1 MRLSSVR
8 SEPMSEPPRT
18 GFDQF
23 QPSAFCWRSGLAV
36 AACRVGWPG
45 LPLEGGL
52 KKKQPQAL
60 VNHALIAIKKVA
72 IRQAWQEAVKVTRVF
87 PVF

>member
-1 MRLSSVR
+1 
-8 SEPMSEPPRT
+8 
-18 GFDQF
+18 
-23 QPSAFCWRSGLAV
+23 V
-36 AACRVGWPG
+36 AG
-45 LPLEGGL
+45 LPLEGVL
-52 KKKQPQAL
+52 RKKQPQAL